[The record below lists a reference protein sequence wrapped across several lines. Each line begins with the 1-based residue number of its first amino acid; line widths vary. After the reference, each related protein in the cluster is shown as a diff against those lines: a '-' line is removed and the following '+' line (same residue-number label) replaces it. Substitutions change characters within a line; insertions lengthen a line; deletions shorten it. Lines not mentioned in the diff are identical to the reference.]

1 MPSPWFGRL
10 IIMSKLV
17 VVELCEY
24 PGPRLMCGED
34 TAQWLE
40 RMGIVKILD
49 TPGQAEVY
57 RGPGARV

>member
-1 MPSPWFGRL
+1 MA
-10 IIMSKLV
+10 KLV
-17 VVELCEY
+17 VVELVDY

-34 TAQWLE
+34 TAEWLQ

-49 TPGQAEVY
+49 ASGQAEVY